1 MPTTIRALVSQYNE
15 GDLAD
20 TAVTNTL
27 HFHHTALLPDE
38 FLGWD
43 DLATDICTL
52 FRTYKIAIL
61 NRTNVRLYSLDDEK
75 PRPVRGE
82 ATQESTGTLADSGPR
97 EVALCLSFYSERNLP
112 RQRGRLYLGPWSAG
126 TMDLRP
132 PSGNVT
138 QALAL
143 GDGLTDI
150 GGVDIQWG
158 VYSPTDSEFRQV
170 SHYWVDNEWDT
181 VRSRGLRGTARVT
194 VASEG

>member
-1 MPTTIRALVSQYNE
+1 MATTIRALVSQYNE

-20 TAVTNTL
+20 TAVTNTI
-27 HFHHTALLPDE
+27 HFQQITPELL
-38 FLGWD
+38 L
-43 DLATDICTL
+43 DLEWETLADDICTL

-61 NRTNVRLYSLDDEK
+61 NRTSVRLYNIEDPK
-75 PRPVRGE
+75 PRPVRAE
-82 ATQESTGTLADSGPR
+82 AIQESTGTLAPSGPR

-112 RQRGRLYLGPWSAG
+112 RQRGRIYLGPWTSSS
-126 TMDLRP
+126 MDLRP

-150 GGVDIQWG
+150 GGPDIQWG
-158 VYSPTDSEFRQV
+158 VWSPTDQEFRQV
-170 SHYWVDNEWDT
+170 SHYWCDNEWDT